1 MNIGGLAGCIQ
12 LASEA
17 GALEFIFIGIVDS
30 GRGQCGVDGL
40 TLRSEVTRRHAMHA
54 SATC

>member
-17 GALEFIFIGIVDS
+17 GALELIFIGIVDS
-30 GRGQCGVDGL
+30 GDVECVEWTD
-40 TLRSEVTRRHAMHA
+40 SH
-54 SATC
+54 SAQK